1 MSDFRLHA
9 FWAKYLPK
17 IGKDACPFAHSKLL
31 SNGFG
36 KYFLFCR
43 SDWFDSI
50 YWNQLFSTRVV
61 RTYQARNRLP
71 IDGAML
77 SKLANNYFDS
87 LQSDPCHRFDY
98 DSTHQSM
105 KGRHQKTQTISVIQY
120 INTHYSIRQVPVTLE
135 KWYRWSQSKQKN
147 LEDKYLEP
155 WRQYQAIVNPR
166 QRSY

>member
-17 IGKDACPFAHSKLL
+17 IGKDACPFAHSKLS
-31 SNGFG
+31 SNL
-36 KYFLFCR
+36 KYFILLIRLIRFNIWKSAIFYTCR
-43 SDWFDSI
+43 TDVP
-50 YWNQLFSTRVV
+50 STE
-61 RTYQARNRLP
+61 QAT
-71 IDGAML
+71 DGDLL
-77 SKLANNYFDS
+77 SKLANNFDS

-98 DSTHQSM
+98 DSVHQSM

>member
-1 MSDFRLHA
+1 MSFRALKT
-9 FWAKYLPK
+9 FVELK
-17 IGKDACPFAHSKLL
+17 IFYFVDPIDSIQYMEI
-31 SNGFG
+31 S
-36 KYFLFCR
+36 YFLHV
-43 SDWFDSI
+43 S
-50 YWNQLFSTRVV
+50 YG
-61 RTYQARNRLP
+61 RTKYGTGY

-98 DSTHQSM
+98 DSIHQSM